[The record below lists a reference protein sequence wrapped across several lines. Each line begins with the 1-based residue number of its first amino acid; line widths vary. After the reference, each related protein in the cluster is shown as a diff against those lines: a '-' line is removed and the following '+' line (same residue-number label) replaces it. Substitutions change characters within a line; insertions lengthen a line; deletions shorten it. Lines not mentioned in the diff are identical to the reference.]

1 MTRFSSEWYAARQ
14 KAHDDKRRAEID
26 QNCEFV
32 EITGMGVSRLPAPAK
47 SGQYPPKRLPGPAL
61 KAVPILERDVLP
73 VVLLALR
80 MHPKVAWAER
90 LNTGAAVYGER
101 YVRFGWPGMLEITGQ
116 LKDGRRLDVEAKRPG
131 KWATPDQSAT
141 IEMVVRHGGV
151 AFVAHGVDDVIR
163 ELG

>member
-1 MTRFSSEWYAARQ
+1 MTRFSREYAAKLV
-14 KAHDDKRRAEID
+14 KAQDYRRRAEID

-32 EITGMGVSRLPAPAK
+32 EITGMGVSRVPAPPTLA
-47 SGQYPPKRLPGPAL
+47 PVPKTPVL

-101 YVRFGWPGMLEITGQ
+101 YVRFGWPGMLDITGQ

-131 KWATPDQSAT
+131 KWATPDQTAT
-141 IEMVVRHGGV
+141 IEMVVRNGGV

>member
-1 MTRFSSEWYAARQ
+1 MTRFSREYAAKLA
-14 KAHDDKRRAEID
+14 KAQDDRRRAEID

-32 EITGMGVSRLPAPAK
+32 EITGMGVSRIPVSHHVPPRPLPPRPA
-47 SGQYPPKRLPGPAL
+47 QL

-90 LNTGAAVYGER
+90 LNTGGAVYGER
-101 YVRFGWPGMLEITGQ
+101 YVRFGWLGMLDITGQ

-131 KWATPDQSAT
+131 KWATPDQAAT